1 MKVRSLIEVISPQPG
16 SKILVCD
23 VHASES
29 GALSILNDF
38 YEQVSAWPDKSV
50 TWYFVVSTPEF
61 RETSNIKVKRFPWV
75 KKGWLHRLFFE
86 CFCLKRIINQIRPQK
101 SFSLQNKGVSCFKG
115 HQIVYLHL
123 PFILTDH
130 RFSLIRDGKILWLYQ
145 NIVKKLIFT
154 SLKKVDT
161 TIVQTGWMKSS
172 LMSKAHIS
180 EDKIV
185 VLTPNIGNKVYSSY
199 VDTPA
204 HRKSFFY
211 PATAFTYKNHFT
223 LLKAVAYAV
232 EKGLQDYSVT
242 FTILPDENSYTQKLY
257 SYASNKKL
265 SINFIGPISREKV
278 FEHYSQ
284 SVLLF
289 PSFVESFGLPLLE
302 AKMTGCYIIASDT
315 PFAREILQDYD
326 KVRFFEELDYKK
338 MGDEILALQK
348 L

>member
-16 SKILVCD
+16 SNILVCD

-38 YEQVSAWPDKSV
+38 YEQVSVWPDKSV
-50 TWYFVVSTPEF
+50 TWFFVVSTPEF
-61 RETSNIKVKRFPWV
+61 CEASNIKVKRFPWI
-75 KKGWLHRLFFE
+75 KKSWLHRLYFE
-86 CFCLKRIINQIRPQK
+86 WFCLNRIINQIRPQK
-101 SFSLQNKGVSCFKG
+101 LFSLQNKGVACFKG

-123 PFILTDH
+123 PFVLTDH

-145 NIVKKLIFT
+145 NVIKRIIFS
-154 SLKKVDT
+154 SLKTVDT
-161 TIVQTGWMKSS
+161 TIVQTAWMKSS

-180 EDKIV
+180 GDKIV
-185 VLTPNIGNKVYSSY
+185 VLSPDIGTNVYSSY
-199 VDTPA
+199 IDTTA
-204 HRKSFFY
+204 HRRSFFY

-223 LLKAVAYAV
+223 LLKAIEYAV
-232 EKGLQDYSVT
+232 ENGLQNYSVT
-242 FTILPDENSYTQKLY
+242 FTILPNENSYTQKLY
-257 SYASNKKL
+257 DYAINKNL
-265 SINFIGPISREKV
+265 SINFVGPVSREKV
-278 FEHYSQ
+278 FEQYSR

-302 AKMTGCYIIASDT
+302 AKLTGCYIIASDT
-315 PFAREILQDYD
+315 PFAREILHDYD